1 MDKYNVG
8 IALNVLLVVL
18 EIIALIQYWK
28 GTGSLNFIYY
38 TIDSN
43 IFVLIA
49 AVLYLITRKNVPKVV
64 QLAKY
69 SSALS
74 VLITLLI
81 VVFVLYPMSNFDFEF
96 LFLKDSAFLMHVVC
110 PVMATISFLFFEK
123 ISLDN
128 TFKNNLRSLYF
139 TIVYAIVLI
148 SLNILKVVSG
158 PYPFLKVYDQP
169 GFMTV
174 LWLVGILAFA
184 FILSR
189 ILMSLNELSRILIV

>member
-1 MDKYNVG
+1 MDRYNVG
-8 IALNVLLVVL
+8 IALNVLLIVL
-18 EIIALIQYWK
+18 EIIALIQYWI
-28 GTGSLNFIYY
+28 GTGSIGFVYY

-49 AVLYLITRKNVPKVV
+49 AVLYLITRKNVPKAV

-69 SSALS
+69 SSTLS

-96 LFLKDSAFLMHVVC
+96 LFLKNSAFLMHALC
-110 PVMATISFLFFEK
+110 PILATISFLFFEK
-123 ISLDN
+123 SSLDN
-128 TFKNNLRSLYF
+128 SLKNNLRSLYF

-169 GFMTV
+169 VFMSV
-174 LWLVGILAFA
+174 LWIVGIFCFA

-189 ILMSLNELSRILIV
+189 ILMRLNELARY

>member
-1 MDKYNVG
+1 MDRYNVG

-18 EIIALIQYWK
+18 EVIALIQYWNAN
-28 GTGSLNFIYY
+28 GSLNFIYY

-49 AVLYLITRKNVPKVV
+49 SVLYLITRKNVPKAV
-64 QLAKY
+64 QLVKY

-74 VLITLLI
+74 VLITFLI

-96 LFLKDSAFLMHVVC
+96 LFLKDSAFLLHVVC
-110 PVMATISFLFFEK
+110 PVMATVSFLFFEK
-123 ISLDN
+123 SSLDN
-128 TFKNNLRSLYF
+128 SFKNNLRSLYF

-158 PYPFLKVYDQP
+158 PYPFLKVYEQP
-169 GFMTV
+169 VFMTV
-174 LWLVGILAFA
+174 LWLAGILAFA

-189 ILMSLNELSRILIV
+189 ILMKLNEITRY

>member
-1 MDKYNVG
+1 MDRYNVG

-18 EIIALIQYWK
+18 EVIALIQYWNAN
-28 GTGSLNFIYY
+28 GSLNFIYY

-49 AVLYLITRKNVPKVV
+49 SVLYLITRKNVPKAV
-64 QLAKY
+64 QLVKY

-74 VLITLLI
+74 VLITFLI

-96 LFLKDSAFLMHVVC
+96 LFLKDSAFLLHVVC
-110 PVMATISFLFFEK
+110 PVMATVSFLFFEK
-123 ISLDN
+123 SSLDN
-128 TFKNNLRSLYF
+128 SFKNNLRSLYF

-158 PYPFLKVYDQP
+158 PYPFLKVYEQP
-169 GFMTV
+169 VFMTV
-174 LWLVGILAFA
+174 LWLAGILAFA
-184 FILSR
+184 FILSK
-189 ILMSLNELSRILIV
+189 ILMKLNEITRY

>member
-1 MDKYNVG
+1 MDRYNIG

-18 EIIALIQYWK
+18 EVIALIQYWN
-28 GTGSLNFIYY
+28 GNGSLNFIYY

-49 AVLYLITRKNVPKVV
+49 SVLYLITRKNVPKAV

-96 LFLKDSAFLMHVVC
+96 LFLKDAAFLMHVVC
-110 PVMATISFLFFEK
+110 PVMATVSFLFFEK
-123 ISLDN
+123 SSLDN
-128 TFKNNLRSLYF
+128 SFKNNLRSLYF

-158 PYPFLKVYDQP
+158 PYPFLKVYEQP
-169 GFMTV
+169 VFMTV
-174 LWLVGILAFA
+174 LWLAGILAFA

-189 ILMSLNELSRILIV
+189 ILMKLNGITRY

>member
-1 MDKYNVG
+1 MDRYNVG

-18 EIIALIQYWK
+18 EVIALIQYWI
-28 GTGSLNFIYY
+28 GTGSINFIYY

-49 AVLYLITRKNVPKVV
+49 AVLYLFTRKNVPKAV

-69 SSALS
+69 SSTVS
-74 VLITLLI
+74 ILITFLI
-81 VVFVLYPMSNFDFEF
+81 VVFALYPMSNFDFEF
-96 LFLKDSAFLMHVVC
+96 LFLKDSAFLLHVLC
-110 PVMATISFLFFEK
+110 PVMAAISFLFFEK
-123 ISLDN
+123 SSLDN
-128 TFKNNLRSLYF
+128 SFKNNLRALYF

-148 SLNILKVVSG
+148 SLNISKVVSG

-169 GFMTV
+169 VFMTV
-174 LWLVGILAFA
+174 LWLIGILVFA

-189 ILMSLNELSRILIV
+189 ILMRLNELNRY

>member
-1 MDKYNVG
+1 MNRYNVG

-18 EIIALIQYWK
+18 EVIALIQYWNAN
-28 GTGSLNFIYY
+28 GSLNFIYY

-49 AVLYLITRKNVPKVV
+49 SVLYLITRKNVPKAV
-64 QLAKY
+64 QLVKY

-74 VLITLLI
+74 VLITFLI

-96 LFLKDSAFLMHVVC
+96 LFLKDSAFLLHVVC
-110 PVMATISFLFFEK
+110 PVMATVSFLFFEK
-123 ISLDN
+123 SSLDN
-128 TFKNNLRSLYF
+128 SFKNNLRSLYF

-158 PYPFLKVYDQP
+158 PYPFLKVYEQP
-169 GFMTV
+169 VFMTV
-174 LWLVGILAFA
+174 LWLAGILAFA

-189 ILMSLNELSRILIV
+189 ILMKLNEITRY

>member
-1 MDKYNVG
+1 MDRYNVG

-18 EIIALIQYWK
+18 EVIALIQYWNAN
-28 GTGSLNFIYY
+28 GSLNFIYY

-49 AVLYLITRKNVPKVV
+49 SVLYLITRKNVPKAV
-64 QLAKY
+64 QLVKY

-74 VLITLLI
+74 VLITFLI

-96 LFLKDSAFLMHVVC
+96 LFLKDSAFLLHVVC
-110 PVMATISFLFFEK
+110 PVMATVLFLFFEK
-123 ISLDN
+123 SSLDN
-128 TFKNNLRSLYF
+128 SFKNNLRSLYF

-158 PYPFLKVYDQP
+158 PYPFLKVYEQP
-169 GFMTV
+169 VFMTV
-174 LWLVGILAFA
+174 LWLAGILAFA

-189 ILMSLNELSRILIV
+189 ILMKLNEITRY

>member
-1 MDKYNVG
+1 MMDRYNVG

-18 EIIALIQYWK
+18 EVIALIQYWNAN
-28 GTGSLNFIYY
+28 GSLNFIYY

-49 AVLYLITRKNVPKVV
+49 SVLYLITRKNVPKAV
-64 QLAKY
+64 QLVKY

-74 VLITLLI
+74 VLITFLI

-96 LFLKDSAFLMHVVC
+96 LFLKDSAFLLHVVC
-110 PVMATISFLFFEK
+110 PVMATVSFLFFEK
-123 ISLDN
+123 SSLDN
-128 TFKNNLRSLYF
+128 SFKNNLRSLYF

-158 PYPFLKVYDQP
+158 PYPFLKVYEQP
-169 GFMTV
+169 VFMTV
-174 LWLVGILAFA
+174 LWLAGILAFA

-189 ILMSLNELSRILIV
+189 ILMKLNEITRY